1 MGTMKAMRYAKK
13 TSKEERPL
21 SPRRARLHEIIFESD
36 TPAGKLFD
44 VILLVTIL
52 LSVLAAILESV
63 AGIQNRYGTLLYGL
77 EWFFTIVFTIE
88 YFFRLGCVLRPSRY
102 ATSFFGMVDLMAIF
116 PTYLSLFV
124 AGTQSLLVIR
134 ILRLLRLFRVFKL
147 GRYLG
152 EARQLMDA
160 LRASRAKITVF
171 LLTVLSVVII
181 MGALMYLVEGPEN
194 GFTSIPRGIYW
205 AIVTMTT
212 VGYGD
217 IAPQTSLGQA
227 LAAIIMV
234 LGYGII
240 AVPTGIFSASMIKFS
255 THTGHSVTTQ
265 VCPSCLAEG
274 HEEDAVFCKYC
285 GTKL

>member
-1 MGTMKAMRYAKK
+1 MKAMRYAKK
-13 TSKEERPL
+13 TPKEERPL
-21 SPRRARLHEIIFESD
+21 SPKRARLHEIIFESD

-44 VILLVTIL
+44 VILLVAIL

-63 AGIQNRYGTLLYGL
+63 AGVRNRYGTFLYGL
-77 EWFFTIVFTIE
+77 EWFFTILFTIE
-88 YFFRLGCVLRPSRY
+88 YLFRLGCVLRPSRY
-102 ATSFFGMVDLMAIF
+102 ATSFFGIVDLMAIF
-116 PTYLSLFV
+116 PTYLSFFV
-124 AGTQSLLVIR
+124 VGTQSLLVIR

-152 EARQLMDA
+152 EARQLVDA
-160 LRASRAKITVF
+160 LKASRAKITVF

-217 IAPQTSLGQA
+217 IAPQTIVGQA

-240 AVPTGIFSASMIKFS
+240 AVPTGIFSANMIKVS
-255 THTGHSVTTQ
+255 RRTGHSVTTQ
-265 VCPSCLAEG
+265 VCPSCLAGG
-274 HEEDAVFCKYC
+274 HEEDAVFCKFC

>member
-1 MGTMKAMRYAKK
+1 M
-13 TSKEERPL
+13 
-21 SPRRARLHEIIFESD
+21 RARLHEIIFESD

-44 VILLVTIL
+44 VILLVAIL

-63 AGIQNRYGTLLYGL
+63 AGVRNRYGTFLYGL
-77 EWFFTIVFTIE
+77 EWFFTILFTIE
-88 YFFRLGCVLRPSRY
+88 YLFRLGCVLRPSRY
-102 ATSFFGMVDLMAIF
+102 ATSFFGIVDLMAIF
-116 PTYLSLFV
+116 PTYLSFFV
-124 AGTQSLLVIR
+124 VGTQSLLVIR

-152 EARQLMDA
+152 EARQLVDA
-160 LRASRAKITVF
+160 LKASRAKITVF

-217 IAPQTSLGQA
+217 IAPQTIVGQA

-240 AVPTGIFSASMIKFS
+240 AVPTGIFSANMIKVS
-255 THTGHSVTTQ
+255 RRAGHSVTTQ

-274 HEEDAVFCKYC
+274 HEEDAVFCKFC